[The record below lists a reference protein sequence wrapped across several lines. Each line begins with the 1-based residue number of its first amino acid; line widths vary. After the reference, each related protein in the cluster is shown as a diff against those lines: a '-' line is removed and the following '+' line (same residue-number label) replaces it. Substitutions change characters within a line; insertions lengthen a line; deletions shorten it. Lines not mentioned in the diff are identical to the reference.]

1 MLIYNDNHYHL
12 NYYLSGVNLAKASFL
27 KQLYQWHWISSAIC
41 LVGMLVFS
49 ITGITLNHASQI
61 EAKPKVERQEL
72 ATPQQINQQL
82 QTLAEQ
88 DQAQQP
94 LPSNV
99 EQWLINQ
106 HGIHLSAESQ
116 VEWSADEVYISLP
129 KAGGDAWAR
138 FSLANSQFEYES
150 TSRGVISLL
159 NDLHKGR
166 HTGVVWQ
173 WFIDI
178 FAIACVVF
186 SLTGLFILQQHARR
200 RPMVWPLVST
210 GLLIPLLLVVFFVH
224 I

>member
-1 MLIYNDNHYHL
+1 MIYNDNHYHL
-12 NYYLSGVNLAKASFL
+12 NYYLSGVNLAKASLL

-41 LVGMLVFS
+41 LVGMLLFS

-173 WFIDI
+173 WFIDV

>member
-12 NYYLSGVNLAKASFL
+12 NYYLSGVNLAKASLL

-61 EAKPKVERQEL
+61 EAVPKVERQEL

-88 DQAQQP
+88 DQTQQP

>member
-1 MLIYNDNHYHL
+1 M
-12 NYYLSGVNLAKASFL
+12 AKASLL

-49 ITGITLNHASQI
+49 VTGITLNHASQI
-61 EAKPKVERQEL
+61 EAQPTVERQTQV
-72 ATPQQINQQL
+72 TPSSINQQL
-82 QTLAEQ
+82 QQL
-88 DQAQQP
+88 AQQQP
-94 LPSNV
+94 APSSLPKTV

-106 HGIHLSAESQ
+106 HGIRLHSESQ
-116 VEWSADEVYISLP
+116 IEWSDDEVYLSLP

-138 FSLANSQFEYES
+138 FSLLDSQFEYEN
-150 TSRGVISLL
+150 TNRGLISLL

-178 FAIACVVF
+178 FALACVIF

-200 RPMVWPLVST
+200 RPMVWPLLSA
-210 GLLIPLLLVVFFVH
+210 GLVIPLVLVLFFVH
-224 I
+224 V